1 MEKKPFNKFAGG
13 KFGAKKKLLK
23 TKDGKP
29 IKPRFGSMGGFFR
42 KKACKFCAEKIT
54 TVDYKDVTRLQKF
67 ITERGKITP
76 SRLSGLCARHQRVLA
91 TAIKRA
97 RHIAILPY
105 SARY

>member
-1 MEKKPFNKFAGG
+1 MERKPFNKFA
-13 KFGAKKKLLK
+13 AKKKIFK

-29 IKPRFGSMGGFFR
+29 IKPRTGGASGFFR
-42 KKACKFCAEKIT
+42 KKACKFCIEKVEA
-54 TVDYKDVTRLQKF
+54 VDYKDVVRLQKF

-76 SRLSGLCARHQRVLA
+76 SRLSGLCANHQRILA

-97 RHIAILPY
+97 RHIALLPY